1 MGRRGAA
8 RWARTYLERDMPTAT
23 CETKYHADREED
35 APDGSLEEYV
45 DPEDGVDGRVGLLFG
60 KDPTMLVRTRRVE

>member
-1 MGRRGAA
+1 
-8 RWARTYLERDMPTAT
+8 MPTAT

-35 APDGSLEEYV
+35 APDGSLEEDV

-60 KDPTMLVRTRRVE
+60 KDPTMLVCTRRVE